1 MQTAEQCK
9 AYAAEYLLLA
19 KEPDISSRRATLLV
33 NISRSWTTLAHRL
46 ERLAEI
52 IKDASK

>member
-19 KEPDISSRRATLLV
+19 KEPDILSRRATLLL
-33 NISRSWTTLAHRL
+33 NISRSRTTLAHQL
-46 ERLAEI
+46 ERLTEI
-52 IKDASK
+52 IKDESK